1 MRKQCEENQAC
12 VKSATLSCD
21 ATRRLDDA
29 SATAM
34 SRTGPFEKD
43 DDDDDDDGVST
54 AVAEPRGPGSVRDG
68 EEEKDV
74 VERSGWR
81 RRRRRGGNDDD
92 DGQRYE
98 FGATHGNALIGHVV
112 SKEEMAAMATM
123 RGVRMDEDVEATFG
137 VLIPGSSS
145 SGIVKE
151 SLVRAARRYGVAAQR
166 HTWKTRLETKIET
179 VAGEDDDDDDDNED
193 DVDENGQ
200 PKPKPTRVRF
210 VTEADPVLFD
220 VEKYEQTTSKYINSD
235 YFAKRVAPMV
245 LYPDGTTNA
254 TPMRVA
260 SWIFGEEYVKRD
272 GFVESDDDDEDD
284 ESAEEKEEPALRR
297 KKSRKERRR
306 GAREDDVNGEL
317 NASQRGGGGWCG
329 GLCGGSEEPSPQR
342 GASTEGDERTESEDE
357 VSIAEEKFDV
367 EKAQLQLAGFE
378 YDLDRLD
385 LNAVQ
390 KLSDARRL
398 ARELSNNFTLE
409 MLNSHPR
416 ALEIKTEIRLLETD
430 AKKIIF
436 TRETL
441 KKTADKLRKT
451 IQEYVM
457 RAPSVVAAEKGH
469 SDERTRARADALY
482 IPLTSNHTLGGM
494 FGTLFLAYSPLYLWH
509 YYEWIQINRPQ
520 KRHLWQK
527 ETTARAELFYNPLL
541 VAGARRMRLPASRA
555 EIFAMLLAVQS
566 LVRFQFWV
574 IDQPPE
580 ELDGNVNVYKYLIL
594 HAFVVT
600 AAPVYNTH
608 ALAVKRRRRRG
619 KIIAIKK
626 LWVEDEKDALPEATK
641 PRLKQGEQKA
651 APIASGNLTSFAD
664 DSEDVG
670 AEVASRADTAS
681 LSAYSREEIAS
692 LDDDDRVTVV
702 SQLEDE
708 VFRESI
714 KNLSKAEQ
722 KKAWRERIK
731 QEASERNI
739 STLYDGDDYQAYGGF
754 SRTQKD
760 ASLMSSGLTSFMN
773 DSVDGSVESNFEKL
787 RKEYVKK
794 ARAERKQEEEAKNGS
809 KKSIFDVSDL
819 LSNLLPQQKP
829 TSDRQ
834 ATLEQ
839 ANEIDPRSRLAV
851 DGADS
856 VLKAVSRLTAKHKS
870 KYNNRR
876 GHLPD
881 HVSMKDIDPSKLAK
895 MIEDDAED

>member
-1 MRKQCEENQAC
+1 MD
-12 VKSATLSCD
+12 D
-21 ATRRLDDA
+21 ATRRLDDGCVGH
-29 SATAM
+29 AM
-34 SRTGPFEKD
+34 SRTGPLEN
-43 DDDDDDDGVST
+43 DDDGVSTST

-68 EEEKDV
+68 EEEKDNV

-81 RRRRRGGNDDD
+81 RRRRHGDGDDDGD

-166 HTWKTRLETKIET
+166 HTWKTRLETKIEA
-179 VAGEDDDDDDDNED
+179 VAGEDDSDDDDDD

-235 YFAKRVAPMV
+235 YFLKRVAPMV

-272 GFVESDDDDEDD
+272 GFVEPDDDEDD
-284 ESAEEKEEPALRR
+284 DESAEKKEEPVLQK
-297 KKSRKERRR
+297 KKSRKEKRR
-306 GAREDDVNGEL
+306 GARENDVNGEL
-317 NASQRGGGGWCG
+317 KASRRGGGGWCG
-329 GLCGGSEEPSPQR
+329 GLCGGSASAEPSPQG

-357 VSIAEEKFDV
+357 ASIAEEEFNV

-398 ARELSNNFTLE
+398 ARELSNNFTFE
-409 MLNSHPR
+409 MLDSHPR
-416 ALEIKTEIRLLETD
+416 ALEIKTEIRVLETE

-457 RAPSVVAAEKGH
+457 RAPSVVAADKRH
-469 SDERTRARADALY
+469 SDERTRTRADALY
-482 IPLTSNHTLGGM
+482 IPLTSDHTLGGM

-566 LVRFQFWV
+566 LVRFQFWI
-574 IDQPPE
+574 IDQPSE

-594 HAFVVT
+594 HAFVIT

-619 KIIAIKK
+619 KIVAVKK
-626 LWVEDEKDALPEATK
+626 LWVEDEKDALPEGTK
-641 PRLKQGEQKA
+641 RKPAQVV
-651 APIASGNLTSFAD
+651 SGNLTSFAD
-664 DSEDVG
+664 ASSADVG

-681 LSAYSREEIAS
+681 LSAYSEEEIAL

-739 STLYDGDDYQAYGGF
+739 STLYDEDDYQAYSGF
-754 SRTQKD
+754 SGTQKD

-773 DSVDGSVESNFEKL
+773 DSVDDGSTESNFEKL

-819 LSNLLPQQKP
+819 LSNLLPQQQP
-829 TSDRQ
+829 TSGRQ

-839 ANEIDPRSRLAV
+839 ADEIDTRSRLAV

-856 VLKAVSRLTAKHKS
+856 VLEAVSRLTAKHKS
-870 KYNNRR
+870 KYNDRR

-881 HVSMKDIDPSKLAK
+881 HVSMKDIDSSKLAK
-895 MIEDDAED
+895 VIEDDAEE

>member
-1 MRKQCEENQAC
+1 ME
-12 VKSATLSCD
+12 TD
-21 ATRRLDDA
+21 ARD
-29 SATAM
+29 
-34 SRTGPFEKD
+34 G
-43 DDDDDDDGVST
+43 DDDGASS
-54 AVAEPRGPGSVRDG
+54 ALAEPRGPGSVGDG
-68 EEEKDV
+68 ERDDVVV

-81 RRRRRGGNDDD
+81 GGRRRGRGRDGYD
-92 DGQRYE
+92 DGDGERYE

-112 SKEEMAAMATM
+112 SKEEMAAMATT

-145 SGIVKE
+145 NGTVEE

-166 HTWKTRLETKIET
+166 HTWKTRLQTKIET
-179 VAGEDDDDDDDNED
+179 VAGEDDDDDD
-193 DVDENGQ
+193 VDENGKR
-200 PKPKPTRVRF
+200 KPKPTRVRF
-210 VTEADPVLFD
+210 VTEADPVLFG

-272 GFVESDDDDEDD
+272 GFVEPDDDDDDDD
-284 ESAEEKEEPALRR
+284 ESAEKKEEPVQE
-297 KKSRKERRR
+297 KKSRKEKRLVGRD
-306 GAREDDVNGEL
+306 DDVDGQVK
-317 NASQRGGGGWCG
+317 ASSRGGGWCG
-329 GLCGGSEEPSPQR
+329 GLCGESASAEPSPQG
-342 GASTEGDERTESEDE
+342 GASTVGDERTESEDE
-357 VSIAEEKFDV
+357 ASITEEDFDV

-398 ARELSNNFTLE
+398 ARELSNNFTVE
-409 MLNSHPR
+409 MLDSHPH
-416 ALEIKTEIRLLETD
+416 AQEIKTEIRRLETE

-436 TRETL
+436 TREAL

-457 RAPSVVAAEKGH
+457 RAPSVVAADKRQL
-469 SDERTRARADALY
+469 DERTRARFDALDV
-482 IPLTSNHTLGGM
+482 PLTSDHTLGGM
-494 FGTLFLAYSPLYLWH
+494 FGTLFLAYSPLYLWY

-541 VAGARRMRLPASRA
+541 IAGARRMRLPASRA

-566 LVRFQFWV
+566 LVRFQFWI

-594 HAFVVT
+594 HAFVIT
-600 AAPVYNTH
+600 AAPVHNSH

-619 KIIAIKK
+619 RILAIKK
-626 LWVEDEKDALPEATK
+626 LWVEDDKDALPGATDSK
-641 PRLKQGEQKA
+641 LKQREEKLAQVV
-651 APIASGNLTSFAD
+651 SGNLTNFAD
-664 DSEDVG
+664 ASEDVG

-681 LSAYSREEIAS
+681 LSEYSAYSEEEIAS
-692 LDDDDRVTVV
+692 LDDGDRVTVV

-708 VFRESI
+708 MFRESI
-714 KNLSKAEQ
+714 KTLSKAEQ

-731 QEASERNI
+731 QEALARDI
-739 STLYDGDDYQAYGGF
+739 KTLYDEDDYFAHISG
-754 SRTQKD
+754 TQKD
-760 ASLMSSGLTSFMN
+760 ASFMSSGLTSFMN
-773 DSVDGSVESNFEKL
+773 DSVDGSEESNFEKL
-787 RKEYVKK
+787 RKEFVKK
-794 ARAERKQEEEAKNGS
+794 ARAERKQEEEAKSGS
-809 KKSIFDVSDL
+809 QKSVFDVSDL
-819 LSNLLPQQKP
+819 LSKLLPQQQP
-829 TSDRQ
+829 TSGRQ
-834 ATLEQ
+834 VTLEQ
-839 ANEIDPRSRLAV
+839 ADELDTHSRLDV

-856 VLKAVSRLTAKHKS
+856 VLEAVSRLTAKHKS
-870 KYNNRR
+870 KYNNGR

-881 HVSMKDIDPSKLAK
+881 HVSMKDIDSSKLAK
-895 MIEDDAED
+895 VIEEDDAED